1 MLLFLIMSKA
11 LWSCCV
17 VFSKNDDAGSRLWWE
32 LDQFGSVCISTATY
46 LVLIDGSPKGFFSS
60 SRELSQGDPI
70 SAYIF
75 LLCAGLSSQVTQ
87 SEQSKRLSGVAASCG
102 DRCLNQLFF
111 ANDCVVFRKASRLTC
126 DEILRVFDCYEK
138 LSGC

>member
-1 MLLFLIMSKA
+1 MSKA

-17 VFSKNDDAGSRLWWE
+17 VFSEDDDAKSRLWWE

-46 LVLIDGSPKGFFSS
+46 FVLINGSPKGFFSS

-87 SEQSKRLSGVAASCG
+87 SEKFKWLSGAAACCR
-102 DRCLNQLFF
+102 DPCLNQLFF
-111 ANDCVVFRKASRLTC
+111 ADDCVIFGKASSLTC
-126 DEILRVFDCYEK
+126 DEILCVFDCYEK